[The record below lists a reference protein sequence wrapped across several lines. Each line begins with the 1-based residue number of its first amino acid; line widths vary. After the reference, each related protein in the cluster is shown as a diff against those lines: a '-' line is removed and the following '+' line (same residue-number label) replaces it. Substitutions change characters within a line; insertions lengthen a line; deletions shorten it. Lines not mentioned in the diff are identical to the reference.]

1 MFNIND
7 EAFNPAVFEAIVRK
21 KQGYIKAKRIFD
33 IALTIPLLIVLSPVL
48 LIVSLLIKL
57 TSKGPVLFLQKRIG
71 FRGEEFTI
79 YKFRSMRLAYCKN
92 GICTQKE
99 DDMNNLL
106 MPKIS
111 EEDKLTP
118 IGNFLRKSSID
129 ELPQLINVLK
139 GEMSLVGPRPLAT
152 FMVLPFENINK
163 IRSLAMPGITG
174 LWQVKAR
181 DNKTNV
187 FQKIPWDIEYL
198 KNMSIWMDIKILAQT
213 LPVVIKQKGA
223 G

>member
-7 EAFNPAVFEAIVRK
+7 EAFNPAVFEAIVKK
-21 KQGYIKAKRIFD
+21 KQGYVRMKRAFD
-33 IALTIPLLIVLSPVL
+33 IALTIPLIIFLSPLFLVTA
-48 LIVSLLIKL
+48 LLIKM
-57 TSKGPVLFLQKRIG
+57 TSRGPVLFLQKRIG
-71 FRGEEFTI
+71 YLGREFTI
-79 YKFRSMRLAYCKN
+79 YKFRSMEIAYCQN
-92 GICTQKE
+92 GICHKKE
-99 DDMNNLL
+99 ENPDKLL
-106 MPKIS
+106 SPKIS

-129 ELPQLINVLK
+129 ELPQLLNVLK

-152 FMVLPFENINK
+152 YMVLPFENINK

-198 KNMSIWMDIKILAQT
+198 KTMNLWTDIKILLLT
-213 LPVVIKQKGA
+213 LPVVVRQKGA